1 MILSQIKIERVIPS
15 EHDKK
20 GEGKSFIDKE
30 YPVSV

>member
-1 MILSQIKIERVIPS
+1 MITNQNVDRLIPS
-15 EHDKK
+15 ENDKK